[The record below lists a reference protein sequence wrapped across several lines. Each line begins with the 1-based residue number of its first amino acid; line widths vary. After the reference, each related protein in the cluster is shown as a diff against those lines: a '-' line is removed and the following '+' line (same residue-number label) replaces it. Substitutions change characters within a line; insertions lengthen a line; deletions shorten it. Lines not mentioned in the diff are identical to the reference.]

1 MATTFKPLQPSR
13 DVKAYRTNL
22 HEAVPITGAIVSA
35 SSYNEGAGN
44 LNIKNYSHGM
54 FQSVYDYPY
63 LSSSAN
69 HIFDITFGFGTGSA
83 LSQSQYTRGVAIDQV
98 AQKRQMYNEMAQV
111 LSGYDTTGSI
121 RNFDED
127 GDFSGGDKINEAIF
141 IPFSRLLSKDEFQK
155 GQFVMDLSVFSGG
168 NNPGGLGGV
177 PAGVKFNVGH
187 STSSIRIKDVSG
199 STSYKVNSP
208 AGEYKILDVTS
219 SDTAPH
225 APKTW
230 MLDTGVGVPCGLI
243 YYQAGV
249 VVLTASIFQ
258 PAASGGLLNN
268 KVVDNGD
275 TRGKILFGSGTIG
288 GGFSSYLSLDD
299 MLVSSSISG
308 AADGLR
314 ARIQNVSFA
323 NTTELNSTVYFCRAH
338 NSEFNYSS
346 NPTYLT
352 GSKIRVKETQ
362 SDTPISYFTTVGLY
376 GSDNELLAVAKLS
389 EPLKKTPDNEFTLRV
404 RLDY

>member
-13 DVKAYRTNL
+13 DVKAHRTNL
-22 HEAVPITGAIVSA
+22 HEAIPLTGTIVSA
-35 SSYNEGAGN
+35 SAYNEGAGN

-69 HIFDITFGFGTGSA
+69 HIFDVTFGFGTGSA
-83 LSQSQYTRGVAIDQV
+83 LSESQYTRGLAIDQV
-98 AQKRQMYNEMAQV
+98 AQKRQMYNELAQV
-111 LSGYDTTGSI
+111 LAGYSSTGSI
-121 RNFDED
+121 RSFDED
-127 GDFSGGDKINEAIF
+127 GNLSDGRKISEAIF
-141 IPFSRLLSKDEFQK
+141 LPFSRLLSKDEFQK
-155 GQFVMDLSVFSGG
+155 GQFYMDLSVFSGG
-168 NNPGGLGGV
+168 NNPGGLGSV
-177 PAGVKFNVGH
+177 PADLKFNVAQ
-187 STSSIRIKDVSG
+187 STSSIRIKDQQG
-199 STSYKVNSP
+199 ATSYKVNSP
-208 AGEYKILDVTS
+208 AGEYNILYLTS
-219 SDTAPH
+219 SISGAAPNPWMIDTPA
-225 APKTW
+225 
-230 MLDTGVGVPCGLI
+230 GVPCGLI

-249 VVLTASIFQ
+249 VVLTSSIFK

-268 KVVDNGD
+268 AVVDNGD
-275 TRGKILFGSGTIG
+275 THGKILFTSGTIG
-288 GGFSSYLSLDD
+288 GGASSYLSLDD

-308 AADGLR
+308 TADAFR
-314 ARIQNVSFA
+314 ARVQNISFA

-338 NSEFNYSS
+338 NKEFNYSS

-352 GSKIRVKETQ
+352 GSKIRVKQTQ

>member
-13 DVKAYRTNL
+13 DVKSHRTNL
-22 HEAVPITGAIVSA
+22 HEAIPLTGTIVSA
-35 SSYNEGAGN
+35 SAYNEGAGN

-69 HIFDITFGFGTGSA
+69 HIFDLTFGFGTGSA
-83 LSQSQYTRGVAIDQV
+83 LSSSAYYRGVAIDQV
-98 AQKRQMYNEMAQV
+98 AQKRQMYNELAQV
-111 LSGYDTTGSI
+111 MSGYDSTGSI

-127 GDFSGGDKINEAIF
+127 GDFSSGDKINEAIF
-141 IPFSRLLSKDEFQK
+141 IPFSRLLAKDEFQK
-155 GQFVMDLSVFSGG
+155 GQFYMDLSVFSGG
-168 NNPGGLGGV
+168 NNPGGAGSV
-177 PAGVKFNVGH
+177 PATVKFNVAQM
-187 STSSIRIKDVSG
+187 TSSVRVKDVSG

-208 AGEYKILDVTS
+208 AGEYNILYLTS
-219 SDTAPH
+219 SDTGA
-225 APKTW
+225 APKPW
-230 MLDTGVGVPCGLI
+230 MIDTGVGVPCGLI

-249 VVLTASIFQ
+249 IVLTASIFQ

-275 TRGKILFGSGTIG
+275 TQGKVLFTSGTIG
-288 GGFSSYLSLDD
+288 GGFNSYLSLDD
-299 MLVSSSISG
+299 MMVSSSISG
-308 AADGLR
+308 TADAFR
-314 ARIQNVSFA
+314 ARVQNISFA

-338 NSEFNYSS
+338 NKEFNYSS